1 MLPST
6 LMSPASQFA
15 PAACSLAAV
24 FIWGTSDFTGGY
36 ASRRAN
42 AFVFTA
48 FSHLCALILMVV
60 LALAQ
65 HAPFPS
71 RTSILWALL
80 AGGIGG
86 FSLAIFYRALAEGK
100 MGLTAPIAAL
110 LGAAIPTLAD
120 IAIEGAPHAW
130 TFAGFALAIVAIWL
144 ITRAEPVPKE
154 KSDDKPNVWH
164 RANVW
169 GRALLPACP
178 ERSRRVRQ
186 AQLGL
191 VLPAAPSDPATP
203 TQPRRAP
210 PGDPFDF
217 AQGRL
222 ARVPGPTQPYD
233 QVDDDQIDDEE
244 KTGAVPKGVAVAAL
258 AGVGFAAFYLC
269 IRQAGAGSPLWIAA
283 VSRAA
288 SFLATAV
295 AVVATKAPLRLD
307 LPRAAMAA
315 VAGSFDITGS
325 ALFIFASQHGRL
337 DEAVVISSLYP
348 AVTVILARLILK
360 EHFSRWRF
368 IGLLAA
374 LAAVPMIAAG

>member
-6 LMSPASQFA
+6 LMSAAPQFA

-48 FSHLCALILMVV
+48 FSHACALALMLA

-71 RTSILWALL
+71 RNSILWALL

-110 LGAAIPTLAD
+110 LSAAIPTLAD
-120 IAIEGAPHAW
+120 IAMEGAPHPW
-130 TFAGFALAIVAIWL
+130 TFVGFALALVSIWL
-144 ITRAEPVPKE
+144 ITRAEPAKGAAQE
-154 KSDDKPNVWH
+154 SGDDAV
-164 RANVW
+164 
-169 GRALLPACP
+169 
-178 ERSRRVRQ
+178 
-186 AQLGL
+186 
-191 VLPAAPSDPATP
+191 
-203 TQPRRAP
+203 
-210 PGDPFDF
+210 
-217 AQGRL
+217 
-222 ARVPGPTQPYD
+222 
-233 QVDDDQIDDEE
+233 DDEE
-244 KTGAVPKGVAVAAL
+244 KTGLPPKGVAVAAL

-288 SFLATAV
+288 SFIVTAA
-295 AVVATKAPLRLD
+295 AVVVTKAPLRLD
-307 LPRAAMAA
+307 LPRAVMAT
-315 VAGSFDITGS
+315 VAGSFDVTGS

-348 AVTVILARLILK
+348 AVTVILARLVLK

>member
-1 MLPST
+1 VST
-6 LMSPASQFA
+6 SPQLA
-15 PAACSLAAV
+15 PAACSVAAV

-48 FSHLCALILMVV
+48 FSHLCALVLMAA

-110 LGAAIPTLAD
+110 LSAAIPTLAD
-120 IAIEGAPHAW
+120 IAVEGAPRPW
-130 TFAGFALAIVAIWL
+130 TFVGFALALVSIWL
-144 ITRAEPVPKE
+144 ITRAEPVKE
-154 KSDDKPNVWH
+154 
-164 RANVW
+164 
-169 GRALLPACP
+169 
-178 ERSRRVRQ
+178 
-186 AQLGL
+186 
-191 VLPAAPSDPATP
+191 AAEES
-203 TQPRRAP
+203 
-210 PGDPFDF
+210 GEE
-217 AQGRL
+217 
-222 ARVPGPTQPYD
+222 
-233 QVDDDQIDDEE
+233 QVDDEE
-244 KTGAVPKGVAVAAL
+244 RTGLPPKGVAVAAL

-288 SFLATAV
+288 SFVVTAV
-295 AVVATKAPLRLD
+295 AVVVTKAPLRLD
-307 LPRAAMAA
+307 LPRTAMAA
-315 VAGSFDITGS
+315 VAGSLDVSGS
-325 ALFIFASQHGRL
+325 ALFVFASQHGRL

>member
-1 MLPST
+1 MLATP
-6 LMSPASQFA
+6 QFA
-15 PAACSLAAV
+15 PVACSLAAV
-24 FIWGTSDFTGGY
+24 FIWGTSDFVGGFG
-36 ASRRAN
+36 SRRAN

-48 FSHLCALILMVV
+48 LSHACALALMLI
-60 LALAQ
+60 LALTQ

-86 FSLAIFYRALAEGK
+86 FSLAFFYGALAAGK

-110 LGAAIPTLAD
+110 LSAAIPTLAD
-120 IAIEGAPHAW
+120 IAMEGAPHPW
-130 TFAGFALAIVAIWL
+130 TFVGFALAIVAIWL
-144 ITRAEPVPKE
+144 ITRSEPAGNPESELEESVLE
-154 KSDDKPNVWH
+154 
-164 RANVW
+164 AN
-169 GRALLPACP
+169 
-178 ERSRRVRQ
+178 
-186 AQLGL
+186 
-191 VLPAAPSDPATP
+191 
-203 TQPRRAP
+203 
-210 PGDPFDF
+210 
-217 AQGRL
+217 
-222 ARVPGPTQPYD
+222 
-233 QVDDDQIDDEE
+233 DEE

-269 IRQAGAGSPLWIAA
+269 IRQAGAGSPLWLSAI
-283 VSRAA
+283 SRVG
-288 SFLATAV
+288 SLVATAA

-325 ALFIFASQHGRL
+325 AFFIFASQHGRL

-348 AVTVILARLILK
+348 AVTVILARIVLK

-374 LAAVPMIAAG
+374 LAAVPMISAG

>member
-6 LMSPASQFA
+6 LVSSGSQFA

-86 FSLAIFYRALAEGK
+86 FSLAVFYRALAEGK

-120 IAIEGAPHAW
+120 IAMEGAPHAW

-144 ITRAEPVPKE
+144 ITRAEPARRSAP
-154 KSDDKPNVWH
+154 DDKQ
-164 RANVW
+164 NVW
-169 GRALLPACP
+169 GRALLPV
-178 ERSRRVRQ
+178 RR

-191 VLPAAPSDPATP
+191 VSAGSAQPHHPATP

-210 PGDPFDF
+210 PGDR
-217 AQGRL
+217 AG
-222 ARVPGPTQPYD
+222 VPDPTPAY
-233 QVDDDQIDDEE
+233 DQIDDEE

-283 VSRAA
+283 ISRAA
-288 SFLATAV
+288 SFIVTAV
-295 AVVATKAPLRLD
+295 AVVVTKAPLRLD

-325 ALFIFASQHGRL
+325 ALFIYASQHGRL

-374 LAAVPMIAAG
+374 LAAVPMIAGG

>member
-1 MLPST
+1 
-6 LMSPASQFA
+6 MSAAPQFA

-48 FSHLCALILMVV
+48 FSHLCALVLMVV

-144 ITRAEPVPKE
+144 ITRAEPARKPE
-154 KSDDKPNVWH
+154 PDDKLNE
-164 RANVW
+164 W
-169 GRALLPACP
+169 GRALLP
-178 ERSRRVRQ
+178 V
-186 AQLGL
+186 
-191 VLPAAPSDPATP
+191 P
-203 TQPRRAP
+203 TQPC
-210 PGDPFDF
+210 
-217 AQGRL
+217 
-222 ARVPGPTQPYD
+222 
-233 QVDDDQIDDEE
+233 DQIDDEE

-283 VSRAA
+283 VSRLA
-288 SFLATAV
+288 SFIVTAV
-295 AVVATKAPLRLD
+295 AVIATRAPIRLD
-307 LPRAAMAA
+307 LPGAAMAA

-348 AVTVILARLILK
+348 AVTVILARLVLK

-374 LAAVPMIAAG
+374 LAAVPMIAGG

>member
-6 LMSPASQFA
+6 FMSAAPQFA

-24 FIWGTSDFTGGY
+24 FIWGASDFTGGY

-48 FSHLCALILMVV
+48 VAHACALLLMVP

-65 HAPFPS
+65 HASFPS
-71 RTSILWALL
+71 RASILWALL

-86 FSLAIFYRALAEGK
+86 FSLAVFYRALAEGK
-100 MGLTAPIAAL
+100 MGLTAPVAAL

-130 TFAGFALAIVAIWL
+130 TFAGFALAILAIWL
-144 ITRAEPVPKE
+144 ITRGEPVRKLSQDSAPQSE
-154 KSDDKPNVWH
+154 KQN
-164 RANVW
+164 N
-169 GRALLPACP
+169 
-178 ERSRRVRQ
+178 E
-186 AQLGL
+186 
-191 VLPAAPSDPATP
+191 
-203 TQPRRAP
+203 
-210 PGDPFDF
+210 
-217 AQGRL
+217 
-222 ARVPGPTQPYD
+222 
-233 QVDDDQIDDEE
+233 QINDEADDEE

-258 AGVGFAAFYLC
+258 SGVGFAAFYLC

-283 VSRAA
+283 ISRAA
-288 SFLATAV
+288 SFIVTAV
-295 AVVATKAPLRLD
+295 AVIATRAPLRLD

-325 ALFIFASQHGRL
+325 ALFIYASQHGRL

>member
-6 LMSPASQFA
+6 FMSAAPQFA

-48 FSHLCALILMVV
+48 AAHACALLLMVP

-65 HAPFPS
+65 HASFPS
-71 RTSILWALL
+71 RAGILWALL

-86 FSLAIFYRALAEGK
+86 FSLAVFYRALAEGK

-144 ITRAEPVPKE
+144 ITRAEPV
-154 KSDDKPNVWH
+154 
-164 RANVW
+164 
-169 GRALLPACP
+169 
-178 ERSRRVRQ
+178 RS
-186 AQLGL
+186 
-191 VLPAAPSDPATP
+191 P
-203 TQPRRAP
+203 TQDSAQQ
-210 PGDPFDF
+210 F
-217 AQGRL
+217 AKENN
-222 ARVPGPTQPYD
+222 
-233 QVDDDQIDDEE
+233 DQIDDEE
-244 KTGAVPKGVAVAAL
+244 KPGAVPKGVAVAAL
-258 AGVGFAAFYLC
+258 SGVGFAAFYLC

-283 VSRAA
+283 ISRAA
-288 SFLATAV
+288 SFIVTAV
-295 AVVATKAPLRLD
+295 AVIATKAPLRLD

-325 ALFIFASQHGRL
+325 ALFIYASQHGRL

-374 LAAVPMIAAG
+374 LAAVPMIAGG

>member
-6 LMSPASQFA
+6 LMPAAPQFA
-15 PAACSLAAV
+15 PAACSLAAI

-36 ASRRAN
+36 AARRAN

-48 FSHLCALILMVV
+48 AAHACALVLMLPV
-60 LALAQ
+60 ALAQ

-86 FSLAIFYRALAEGK
+86 FALAVFYRALAEGK
-100 MGLTAPIAAL
+100 MGLTAPVAAL

-130 TFAGFALAIVAIWL
+130 TLAGFALAIIAIWL
-144 ITRAEPVPKE
+144 ITRAEPVH
-154 KSDDKPNVWH
+154 KSEPDDKLDKL
-164 RANVW
+164 NVW
-169 GRALLPACP
+169 GRALLPVP
-178 ERSRRVRQ
+178 R
-186 AQLGL
+186 AQLGRFS
-191 VLPAAPSDPATP
+191 PSALQASPSATP
-203 TQPRRAP
+203 TQPRRTP
-210 PGDPFDF
+210 PGD
-217 AQGRL
+217 R
-222 ARVPGPTQPYD
+222 ARVPGPTQAYE
-233 QVDDDQIDDEE
+233 QIDDEE

-283 VSRAA
+283 ISRAA
-288 SFLATAV
+288 SFIVTAV
-295 AVVATKAPLRLD
+295 AVIVTKPPLRLD

>member
-1 MLPST
+1 MLAT
-6 LMSPASQFA
+6 SQLA
-15 PAACSLAAV
+15 PAACSLAAI

-36 ASRRAN
+36 GSRRAN

-48 FSHLCALILMVV
+48 VSHACALALMLT
-60 LALAQ
+60 LALTQ

-71 RTSILWALL
+71 RASVLWALL

-110 LGAAIPTLAD
+110 LSAAIPTLAD

-130 TFAGFALAIVAIWL
+130 TFIGFALAIVAIWL
-144 ITRAEPVPKE
+144 ITRSEPVRKPESEQGSSEESVQEPDLDSTQRFVE
-154 KSDDKPNVWH
+154 KD
-164 RANVW
+164 A
-169 GRALLPACP
+169 G
-178 ERSRRVRQ
+178 
-186 AQLGL
+186 
-191 VLPAAPSDPATP
+191 
-203 TQPRRAP
+203 
-210 PGDPFDF
+210 
-217 AQGRL
+217 
-222 ARVPGPTQPYD
+222 
-233 QVDDDQIDDEE
+233 DEE
-244 KTGAVPKGVAVAAL
+244 KTGLPPKGVAVAAL
-258 AGVGFAAFYLC
+258 AGIGFAGFYLC
-269 IRQAGAGSPLWIAA
+269 VRQAGAGSPLWISAI
-283 VSRAA
+283 SRVA
-288 SFLATAV
+288 SLVVTAV

-315 VAGSFDITGS
+315 IAGSFDITGS
-325 ALFIFASQHGRL
+325 AFFIYASQHGRL

-368 IGLLAA
+368 LGLLAA

>member
-1 MLPST
+1 MPA
-6 LMSPASQFA
+6 ASQFA

-65 HAPFPS
+65 HASFPS
-71 RTSILWALL
+71 RAGILWALL

-86 FSLAIFYRALAEGK
+86 FSLAVFYRALAEGK

-120 IAIEGAPHAW
+120 IAMEGAPHAW

-144 ITRAEPVPKE
+144 ITRAEPVRNSTQDLAPQFEEE
-154 KSDDKPNVWH
+154 KDK
-164 RANVW
+164 
-169 GRALLPACP
+169 
-178 ERSRRVRQ
+178 
-186 AQLGL
+186 QL
-191 VLPAAPSDPATP
+191 
-203 TQPRRAP
+203 
-210 PGDPFDF
+210 
-217 AQGRL
+217 
-222 ARVPGPTQPYD
+222 
-233 QVDDDQIDDEE
+233 DDDQVDDEE

-258 AGVGFAAFYLC
+258 AGVGFATFYLC

-288 SFLATAV
+288 SFLATAI
-295 AVVATKAPLRLD
+295 AVIATKAPLRLD

-360 EHFSRWRF
+360 EHFSRWRL

>member
-1 MLPST
+1 
-6 LMSPASQFA
+6 MSAAPQFA

-48 FSHLCALILMVV
+48 FSHLCALVLMVV

-144 ITRAEPVPKE
+144 ITRAEPVRKPE
-154 KSDDKPNVWH
+154 PDDK
-164 RANVW
+164 RNVW
-169 GRALLPACP
+169 GRAPLP
-178 ERSRRVRQ
+178 V
-186 AQLGL
+186 
-191 VLPAAPSDPATP
+191 P
-203 TQPRRAP
+203 TQPC
-210 PGDPFDF
+210 
-217 AQGRL
+217 
-222 ARVPGPTQPYD
+222 
-233 QVDDDQIDDEE
+233 DQIDDEE

-283 VSRAA
+283 VSRLA
-288 SFLATAV
+288 SFIVTAV
-295 AVVATKAPLRLD
+295 AVIATGAPIRLD
-307 LPRAAMAA
+307 LARAAMAA

-348 AVTVILARLILK
+348 AVTVILARLVLK

-374 LAAVPMIAAG
+374 LAAVPMIAGG

>member
-6 LMSPASQFA
+6 FMSPAPQFA

-24 FIWGTSDFTGGY
+24 FIWGASDFTGGY

-48 FSHLCALILMVV
+48 AAHALALVLMLS

-65 HAPFPS
+65 HTPFPS
-71 RTSILWALL
+71 RTGTLWALL

-144 ITRAEPVPKE
+144 ITRAEPARKAEPG
-154 KSDDKPNVWH
+154 S
-164 RANVW
+164 
-169 GRALLPACP
+169 
-178 ERSRRVRQ
+178 
-186 AQLGL
+186 
-191 VLPAAPSDPATP
+191 APQSEEEN
-203 TQPRRAP
+203 
-210 PGDPFDF
+210 
-217 AQGRL
+217 
-222 ARVPGPTQPYD
+222 
-233 QVDDDQIDDEE
+233 DDQINDDQFVDGQLDDEE
-244 KTGAVPKGVAVAAL
+244 KIGAVPKGVAVAAL
-258 AGVGFAAFYLC
+258 SGVGFAAFYLC

-283 VSRAA
+283 ISRAA
-288 SFLATAV
+288 SFIVTAI
-295 AVVATKAPLRLD
+295 AVIATKAPLRLD

-374 LAAVPMIAAG
+374 LAAVPMIAGG

>member
-6 LMSPASQFA
+6 LMSAAPQFA

-48 FSHLCALILMVV
+48 FSHLCALVLMVV

-144 ITRAEPVPKE
+144 ITRAEPVRKPE
-154 KSDDKPNVWH
+154 PDDKL
-164 RANVW
+164 NVW
-169 GRALLPACP
+169 GRALLP
-178 ERSRRVRQ
+178 V
-186 AQLGL
+186 
-191 VLPAAPSDPATP
+191 P
-203 TQPRRAP
+203 TQPC
-210 PGDPFDF
+210 
-217 AQGRL
+217 
-222 ARVPGPTQPYD
+222 
-233 QVDDDQIDDEE
+233 DQIDDEE

-283 VSRAA
+283 VSRLA
-288 SFLATAV
+288 SFIVTAV
-295 AVVATKAPLRLD
+295 AVIATRAPIRLD
-307 LPRAAMAA
+307 LPGAAMAA

-348 AVTVILARLILK
+348 AVTVILARLVLK

-374 LAAVPMIAAG
+374 LAAVPMIAGG